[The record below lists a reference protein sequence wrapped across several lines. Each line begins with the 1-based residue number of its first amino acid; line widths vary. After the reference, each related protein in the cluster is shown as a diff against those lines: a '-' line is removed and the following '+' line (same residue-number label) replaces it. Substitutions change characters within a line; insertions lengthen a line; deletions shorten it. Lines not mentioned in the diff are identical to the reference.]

1 MLAIHKNLVSGLFT
15 VLILLSTGSA
25 ANAEAEHPVSKA
37 GIVEDNGDGQLQPMA
52 DRFTIQVAA
61 YRTLPEVEKDF
72 SRLRDKGCNP
82 FCRYEDVDGKGM
94 WYRVYVGSYATRE
107 EARQAAGHLVQRD
120 VVDDFILRKLDGKGD
135 YLFTADMKIEEKRAP
150 VQKHGPGQATDD
162 NRALPSESLPS
173 ASPSVFAQA
182 ASGSH
187 PDSEPSEET
196 NSKMAAV
203 RLSLIDAIRFSLEGN
218 REIGVVSFTP
228 KQAQEDVKGAQSVY
242 DPLLFSDASFRRD
255 PNLESSVND
264 IVTEDNGTSRTGI
277 RKPLETG
284 GSLSAYLET
293 RYGDLNNAE
302 FERVYKNLV
311 APTLELRQPLLNNL
325 GGKKEK
331 TAIKIANY
339 QAHISKEE
347 FRQKV
352 IETANS
358 VARVYWK
365 LYLFKELIAVNQ
377 QNLDMAEE
385 IYRRESER
393 LARGISQQLDVERAR
408 SNVHS
413 RRSTLL
419 TSEEEYRV
427 TMDRLKLLLN
437 WKQLRIDSDYDVI
450 PIQTPRTAPLSV
462 DEMEVIETA
471 LKDRPEI
478 IKAKQELKIR
488 QAGEE
493 LALNQRLPKLD
504 AFGRYGVSG
513 YGEDF
518 GGAVDDVSFNEDN
531 VWEVG
536 INFEWAIGNR
546 SAKSQYQKN
555 KLKRLQAKSQLE
567 SLEDDIK
574 LDIRQVLQRIA
585 TSRGE
590 IEATRLAREAAGKV
604 VEGEFTRFDI
614 GQTSNLELLRAQ
626 DLFAVTSRSY
636 LRALTDY
643 NIALHELSR
652 AQGALPDGV
661 TIDDARR

>member
-1 MLAIHKNLVSGLFT
+1 
-15 VLILLSTGSA
+15 
-25 ANAEAEHPVSKA
+25 
-37 GIVEDNGDGQLQPMA
+37 
-52 DRFTIQVAA
+52 
-61 YRTLPEVEKDF
+61 
-72 SRLRDKGCNP
+72 
-82 FCRYEDVDGKGM
+82 
-94 WYRVYVGSYATRE
+94 
-107 EARQAAGHLVQRD
+107 
-120 VVDDFILRKLDGKGD
+120 
-135 YLFTADMKIEEKRAP
+135 
-150 VQKHGPGQATDD
+150 
-162 NRALPSESLPS
+162 
-173 ASPSVFAQA
+173 
-182 ASGSH
+182 
-187 PDSEPSEET
+187 
-196 NSKMAAV
+196 
-203 RLSLIDAIRFSLEGN
+203 
-218 REIGVVSFTP
+218 
-228 KQAQEDVKGAQSVY
+228 
-242 DPLLFSDASFRRD
+242 
-255 PNLESSVND
+255 
-264 IVTEDNGTSRTGI
+264 
-277 RKPLETG
+277 
-284 GSLSAYLET
+284 
-293 RYGDLNNAE
+293 
-302 FERVYKNLV
+302 
-311 APTLELRQPLLNNL
+311 
-325 GGKKEK
+325 
-331 TAIKIANY
+331 
-339 QAHISKEE
+339 
-347 FRQKV
+347 
-352 IETANS
+352 
-358 VARVYWK
+358 
-365 LYLFKELIAVNQ
+365 
-377 QNLDMAEE
+377 
-385 IYRRESER
+385 
-393 LARGISQQLDVERAR
+393 
-408 SNVHS
+408 
-413 RRSTLL
+413 
-419 TSEEEYRV
+419 
-427 TMDRLKLLLN
+427 MDRLKLLLN

-450 PIQTPRTAPLSV
+450 PIQTPQTTPLSV

-493 LALNQRLPKLD
+493 LALNLRLPKLD

>member
-1 MLAIHKNLVSGLFT
+1 MLTIPKNVVSGLLT
-15 VLILLSTGSA
+15 VLILLSSA
-25 ANAEAEHPVSKA
+25 IAVNAETEHPVSKT
-37 GIVEDNGDGQLQPMA
+37 GTVDDNGDGQLQQMA
-52 DRFTIQVAA
+52 DRYTIQVAA
-61 YRTLPEVEKDF
+61 YKTLPEVEKGF

-82 FCRYEDVDGKGM
+82 FCRRENIDGKGK
-94 WYRVYVGSYATRE
+94 WYRVYSGTYATRE
-107 EARQAAGHLVQRD
+107 KARVAAGHLVKRQ
-120 VVDDFILRKLDGKGD
+120 VVDDYTVRKLDAKGN
-135 YLFTADMKIEEKRAP
+135 YVFAADLKAENQRAP
-150 VQKHGPGQATDD
+150 VKIHPSGPAANGT
-162 NRALPSESLPS
+162 RALQKKMPPDGAPLKL
-173 ASPSVFAQA
+173 AQA
-182 ASGSH
+182 ASGSN
-187 PDSEPSEET
+187 PYPQPSEGAQTEMT
-196 NSKMAAV
+196 AV
-203 RLSLIDAIRFSLEGN
+203 RLSLNDAIRFSLEGN
-218 REIGVVSFTP
+218 REIGVVSYEP

-264 IVTEDNGTSRTGI
+264 IVTEDNGLSRTGV
-277 RKPLETG
+277 RKPLQTG

-302 FERVYKNLV
+302 FDRVYKNLV

-339 QAHISKEE
+339 QVNISKEE
-347 FRQKV
+347 LRQKV
-352 IETANS
+352 IETANN
-358 VARVYWK
+358 VAKVYWK
-365 LYLFKELIAVNQ
+365 LYLFKELIAINQ

-419 TSEEEYRV
+419 TSQEEYRV

-450 PIQTPRTAPLSV
+450 PVQTPRTEPLSV
-462 DEMEVIETA
+462 DEMEAIETA
-471 LKDRPEI
+471 LKDRPEV

-518 GGAVDDVSFNEDN
+518 GAAVDDVSFNEDN

-555 KLKRLQAKSQLE
+555 KLKRLQAKSQIE

-574 LDIRQVLQRIA
+574 LDIKQVLQRIT

-604 VEGEFTRFDI
+604 VEGEFVRFDI

-626 DLFAVTSRSY
+626 DLLAVTSRSY

-652 AQGALPDGV
+652 AQGALPEGV
-661 TIDDARR
+661 TIEEARR